1 MNCEYFLNVIAKTSL
16 PELSPMESYDLIII
30 GAGPA
35 GLAAGIYGVRSGL
48 MTLVVEE
55 KMAGGTVA
63 DAPMVE
69 NYPGLQGATGS
80 EIAQKIS
87 AHAKAAGVKIKEFEG
102 VEYLKLSTEKKIV
115 TTHKAEYEAKAVVI
129 ASGSHYRELG
139 IPGEKQFRGRGVSY
153 CGICDGP
160 FFKGKRVL
168 VVGGGNS
175 ALITALYLA
184 HLAGETKIAHRRNTF
199 RAEEV
204 LVKDLK
210 SLKNTEILWNT
221 EVKEILGDKVV
232 RKVVVLD
239 KKTNETRELSV
250 DGVFVQVGE
259 TPNSQVAKEAGV
271 DVDRDGFI
279 MIDALQHTNIA
290 GVYAAGDVTNHPV
303 KQVGTAVGQGI
314 TAALEA
320 YCFIRRPYYKQ

>member
-1 MNCEYFLNVIAKTSL
+1 
-16 PELSPMESYDLIII
+16 MESYELIII

-48 MTLVVEE
+48 KTLVLEE

-69 NYPGLQGATGS
+69 NYPGFQDATGR
-80 EIAQKIS
+80 EIAQKIN
-87 AHAKAAGVKIKEFEG
+87 AHAKNTGVKVNEFER
-102 VEYLKLSTEKKIV
+102 VEGLKLSAERKVVKTQ
-115 TTHKAEYEAKAVVI
+115 KAEYEAKAIII

-139 IPGEKQFRGRGVSY
+139 IPGEKELRGKGVSY

-184 HLAGETKIAHRRNTF
+184 HLAEETKVAHRRETF

-204 LVKDLK
+204 LVQELK
-210 SLKNTEILWNT
+210 RLKNMEVLWNT
-221 EVKEILGDKVV
+221 EVKEIVGDNAV

-239 KKTNETRELSV
+239 TKSNETREVLV

-259 TPNSQVAKEAGV
+259 SPNSQLAKKAEVTV
-271 DVDRDGFI
+271 DEDGYVK
-279 MIDALQHTNIA
+279 IDWLQHTNIA

-320 YCFIRRPYYKQ
+320 YGYIRRPYYKQ